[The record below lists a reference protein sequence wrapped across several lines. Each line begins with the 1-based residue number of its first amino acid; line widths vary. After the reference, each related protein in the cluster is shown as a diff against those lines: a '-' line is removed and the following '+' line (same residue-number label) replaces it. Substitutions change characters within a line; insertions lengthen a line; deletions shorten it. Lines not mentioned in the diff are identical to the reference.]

1 MENTLA
7 GYYSKKGQ
15 ALPSVQERAPMYEK
29 NGLGKATDYTGTAEQ
44 NTALLSKMQGIPDNN
59 LVSTSSASR
68 TSFAKNSAGLDMMLN
83 RFGLAGATPDP
94 NAEKTV
100 DNTKTTIPDVNSTTD
115 PYIAALNGLAA
126 SSDKSAQILIKNIQ
140 ANKQRQSNSLEKNFQ
155 SYKGG
160 LQLLG
165 IQTNAAQAT
174 PDLLA
179 GHIQEAELAH
189 HDKLAELDSQMAT
202 ALAEAD
208 QARNEKN
215 FSLLKEKMDYIKELK
230 SNQINELKN
239 LNDTL
244 SLTQKNADIQAHEI
258 YDSLNTLAPADQET
272 FIQAVAKKYK
282 IPVTSLVQ
290 ALADEKIKRETT
302 NTNLASKKV
311 ALAKKTTTT
320 TPSSSMIK
328 AGEAKLTA
336 SKGPDGYVDPDVY
349 QQAYETYPGTKK
361 DFLAKFPP
369 NNWVNPANTT
379 LPQYLRS
386 TKKGGSTSTTS
397 AIDKYIEA
405 RKAQAAKQ

>member
-7 GYYSKKGQ
+7 GYYSKQNKP
-15 ALPSVQERAPMYEK
+15 LPSVAERAPMYESQ
-29 NGLGKATDYTGTAEQ
+29 GLGKAGDYMGTAEQ
-44 NTALLSKMQGIPDNN
+44 NTALLSKLQGANN
-59 LVSTSSASR
+59 LVATSSTSRSN
-68 TSFAKNSAGLDMMLN
+68 FAKNSAGLDLMLN
-83 RFGLAGATPDP
+83 RFGLTGANPDP
-94 NAEKTV
+94 NTEKTV
-100 DNTKTTIPDVNSTTD
+100 DNTKAANPDINSTTD
-115 PYIAALNGLAA
+115 PYIAALSGLAA

-208 QARNEKN
+208 QARTEKN
-215 FSLLKEKMDYIKELK
+215 FSLLKEKMDYIKTLK
-230 SNQINELKN
+230 NNQVNELKA
-239 LNDTL
+239 LNETL
-244 SLTQKNADIQAHEI
+244 TATQKNAEIQAHEI
-258 YDSLNTLAPADQET
+258 YDSLNTLEDIDKEQ

-282 IPVTSLVQ
+282 IPVTTLVQ
-290 ALADEKIKRETT
+290 ALADEKAKRDTAGVT
-302 NTNLASKKV
+302 LATKQATLNKKVSPTASK
-311 ALAKKTTTT
+311 TTVNN
-320 TPSSSMIK
+320 SMIK
-328 AGEAKLTA
+328 AGESKLNA

-349 QQAYETYPGTKK
+349 QEAYNTYPGTKK
-361 DFLAKFPP
+361 DFLTKFPP
-369 NNWVNPANTT
+369 NNWVNPENTT

-386 TKKGGSTSTTS
+386 TKKGGKTTT
-397 AIDKYIEA
+397 
-405 RKAQAAKQ
+405 KAPLF